1 MILMNASS
9 FRQVSRRTLA
19 IQKYV
24 MQVYANLQICETQH
38 GLLTMDGDLRVNQNS
53 TLPASWTDLQKKR
66 STQHIT
72 SGEESPIDIRELMTS
87 DLDIADMV
95 GKTVSHADSMQLC

>member
-1 MILMNASS
+1 
-9 FRQVSRRTLA
+9 
-19 IQKYV
+19 
-24 MQVYANLQICETQH
+24 MQVYANLHICETQH

-66 STQHIT
+66 SNQHTT
-72 SGEESPIDIRELMTS
+72 SEEEPPSDIRELRTS

-95 GKTVSHADSMQLC
+95 GKPVLHADSMQLPWLFAHIWWHMGQP